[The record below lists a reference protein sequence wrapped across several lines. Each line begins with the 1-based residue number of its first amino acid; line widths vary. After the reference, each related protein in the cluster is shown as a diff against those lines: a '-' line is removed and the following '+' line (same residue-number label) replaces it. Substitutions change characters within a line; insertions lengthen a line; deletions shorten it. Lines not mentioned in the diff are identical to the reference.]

1 MKEQLKIALR
11 KASSQG
17 LIALLPILGSFLFLT
32 SARADFNG
40 NLTINVA
47 GVKNQSGKICASLFS
62 GSQGFP
68 SDSQKAVKSECIKIT
83 ENPQKLTFKNLKPGN
98 YAVALIHDA
107 NEDGMINTNS
117 FGIPI
122 EGFGFSNN
130 PTILTGPPK
139 FNQAAV
145 FVAGSNTDLQIKMQ
159 YFLGR

>member
-11 KASSQG
+11 KASNQG
-17 LIALLPILGSFLFLT
+17 LIVLLPILGSFLFLA
-32 SARADFNG
+32 SASADFNG

-47 GVKNQSGKICASLFS
+47 GIKNQSGKICASLFS

-68 SDSQKAVKSECIKIT
+68 SDSEKAVQSECIKIT
-83 ENPQKLTFKNLKPGN
+83 ENPQKLSFKNLKPGN

-107 NEDGMINTNS
+107 NEDGMMNTNS
-117 FGIPI
+117 FGIPV

-130 PTILTGPPK
+130 PAILTGPPK

-145 FVAGSNTDLQIKMQ
+145 LVAGSNTDLQIKMQ
-159 YFLGR
+159 YLLGR

>member
-1 MKEQLKIALR
+1 MKEHLKIALW
-11 KASSQG
+11 KASIQG
-17 LIALLPILGSFLFLT
+17 LIVLLPILGSFLFLT
-32 SARADFNG
+32 SARANFNG
-40 NLTINVA
+40 NLTINVT
-47 GVKNQSGKICASLFS
+47 GIKDKSGKICASLFS

-68 SDSQKAVKSECIKIT
+68 SNSKKAVKSECIKIT
-83 ENPQKLTFKNLKPGN
+83 ETPQKLTFKNLKPGN

-107 NEDGMINTNS
+107 NEDGMMNTNS

-159 YFLGR
+159 YLLGR